1 MEPFIIENAGNTCYI
16 DSLLMS
22 LFYTPTHID
31 RLLNKEI
38 KNTMGIY
45 LQEYIKEKFVNNI
58 RNNKSITYDDIEM
71 IRALC
76 FQIGWRNSPD
86 TNKNNDEYIN
96 QQDVNEFF
104 IFLMDLFENECIEIT
119 KSTLSDNSSDKM
131 DNNVVEKIP
140 FIPLALPE
148 SIANISIKQML
159 HNWLYDNISEIKNTD
174 DKDYTKRL
182 HIYNITNLPYIIC
195 LSVNRF
201 TNEGIRIETD
211 VIIQKKIRPYDNR
224 FINSNEWGFHAAICH
239 RGTTNK
245 SGHYYSLIN
254 YADIWYIFDDLEFP
268 CMQEVKMDDKYVT
281 DMIKKDCVFLIY
293 RLI

>member
-38 KNTMGIY
+38 TNTLGIY

-104 IFLMDLFENECIEIT
+104 IFLMDLFDNECIEIT

-148 SIANISIKQML
+148 SIPNISVKQML

-201 TNEGIRIETD
+201 TNEGTRIETD

-239 RGTTNK
+239 KGATNR
-245 SGHYYSLIN
+245 SGHYYSLVN
-254 YADIWYIFDDLEFP
+254 VGQKWYVFNDLDVP
-268 CMQEVKMDDKYVT
+268 CMKEVRMDDGEVT
-281 DMIKKDCVFLIY
+281 GMIKRDCVFLIY